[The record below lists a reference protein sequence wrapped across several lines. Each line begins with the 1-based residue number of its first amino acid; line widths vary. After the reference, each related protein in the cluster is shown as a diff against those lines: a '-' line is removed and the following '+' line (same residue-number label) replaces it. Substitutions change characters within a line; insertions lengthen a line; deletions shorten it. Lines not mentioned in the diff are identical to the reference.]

1 MVIFFSSR
9 RRHTRCALVTG
20 VQTCALPILRPDGSL
35 NPADWPNA
43 FCGLAEVLRAE
54 CLNTLSGLG
63 PISERSAGQG
73 NTELSGED
81 LELKQRFYSLTGKLE
96 IDFDWATLTSIT
108 NYSNNDFLYE
118 IDGDNGFHTSEFGPG
133 LVSELSLRNRARQ
146 MSQELRLN
154 GSTGPVEWVTG
165 LYGYSDDKSHYR
177 VDNFVTASRVT
188 AISAAVETRSYA
200 AFGQVSSRLSD
211 DVSVI
216 FGVRYSDE
224 TRELTRGSFENFS
237 NGAFQDIL
245 AALPKSKIHT
255 RDLTGKM
262 GLEWFPSD
270 GHLW

>member
-1 MVIFFSSR
+1 MR
-9 RRHTRCALVTG
+9 RRPPRSTRTDTLFPYTTLFRSDC
-20 VQTCALPILRPDGSL
+20 SL

-133 LVSELSLRNRARQ
+133 LVSKLSLRNRARQ
-146 MSQELRLN
+146 MSRSAEHKSELQ
-154 GSTGPVEWVTG
+154 S
-165 LYGYSDDKSHYR
+165 
-177 VDNFVTASRVT
+177 
-188 AISAAVETRSYA
+188 
-200 AFGQVSSRLSD
+200 
-211 DVSVI
+211 
-216 FGVRYSDE
+216 
-224 TRELTRGSFENFS
+224 
-237 NGAFQDIL
+237 
-245 AALPKSKIHT
+245 
-255 RDLTGKM
+255 
-262 GLEWFPSD
+262 
-270 GHLW
+270 

>member
-96 IDFDWATLTSIT
+96 IDFDWATLTTIT

-118 IDGDNGFHTSEFGPG
+118 IDGDNGFNTSEFGPG
-133 LVSELSLRNRARQ
+133 LVSERSEARRVGK
-146 MSQELRLN
+146 EW
-154 GSTGPVEWVTG
+154 GSTSCSLVTG
-165 LYGYSDDKSHYR
+165 
-177 VDNFVTASRVT
+177 VQTC
-188 AISAAVETRSYA
+188 
-200 AFGQVSSRLSD
+200 
-211 DVSVI
+211 
-216 FGVRYSDE
+216 
-224 TRELTRGSFENFS
+224 
-237 NGAFQDIL
+237 
-245 AALPKSKIHT
+245 ALPIYA
-255 RDLTGKM
+255 
-262 GLEWFPSD
+262 
-270 GHLW
+270 